1 MVTVVSFILVLS
13 LLVLVHELG
22 HYVVGRWAGAKIEE
36 FAIGFPP
43 RLLSVRRGET
53 DYSINAVPLGG
64 YCRFAGEDNPD
75 VPGGLSAMPRGK
87 RALIL
92 IAGVTMNALLG
103 VVIFAC
109 LFATGYPTAM
119 PLDGVKIGGVAA
131 GSPAAAAGLKPGDVI
146 VAVNGE
152 RITLI
157 ESFSAAVQAKVGKE
171 IAFTVEREG
180 SAPFTAT
187 ATARSN
193 PPQGEGPLGISIQQ
207 NYYVESRAYGL
218 PQAVQMGAR
227 QSWYIVETMV
237 SIPVMIVRGIIPA
250 ELARPVGPV
259 GIARIVGA
267 AAADIPTSG
276 FFAIAQLTALL
287 SINLALVNILPI
299 PGLDGGRL
307 VFVLLEWLRGGKR
320 LSPQREGIIHFAGL
334 MLLVGLIVVI
344 TVFDIM
350 SPAQVGQLV
359 P

>member
-22 HYVVGRWAGAKIEE
+22 HYAVGRWAGAKIEE

-43 RLLSVRRGET
+43 RLWSVRRGET
-53 DYSINAVPLGG
+53 DYSINAIPLGG
-64 YCRFAGEDNPD
+64 YCRFAGEDNPE
-75 VPGGLSAMPRGK
+75 VPGGLSAMPRRH
-87 RALIL
+87 RALVL
-92 IAGVTMNALLG
+92 VAGVAMNALLG
-103 VVIFAC
+103 VLIFTL

-131 GSPAAAAGLKPGDVI
+131 GSPAEAAGIKVGDVI

-152 RITLI
+152 TIKLI
-157 ESFSAAVQAKVGKE
+157 ESFSAAVQARMGQE
-171 IAFTVEREG
+171 IAFTVERAG
-180 SAPFTAT
+180 GAPFTAK
-187 ATARSN
+187 ATARTN
-193 PPQGEGPLGISIQQ
+193 PPTGEGPLGISIQQ
-207 NYYVESRAYGL
+207 NYYVENQSYNPL
-218 PQAVQMGAR
+218 QSLQMGLR

-237 SIPVMIVRGIIPA
+237 SVPVMIVRGLIPA

-276 FFAIAQLTALL
+276 FFSILQLTALL
-287 SINLALVNILPI
+287 SINLALVNILPL

-307 VFVLLEWLRGGKR
+307 VFVAIEWLRGGKR
-320 LSPQREGIIHFAGL
+320 LNPQREGIIHFAGL

-350 SPAQVGQLV
+350 SPAQIGELV